1 MTTEM
6 TTVNMGVTMASIVW
20 RSDRRK
26 WYAYFYRA
34 GKQTG
39 TPIPEAPARKTLSKH
54 ERAIVQAEAER
65 IAEDRQDVAIE
76 AIDLETA
83 SAFWLDDIKAT
94 CSPRTYE
101 RYRSVVKQF
110 GGLMAAKDPVP
121 ARNVDSKHIRQF
133 RDWRMKTHADSTV
146 INDLKCLHAMFEWIR
161 KQRTGDVRWIQE
173 NPCEDV
179 DYPKRS
185 VRNVVFPT
193 TGEVRQMLDALAD
206 KPAEFRA
213 LGTLGAFAGMR
224 RNEIIL
230 LRWEWVDFDRGLI
243 YAHGKSKQPRPIP
256 MHPKV
261 RTLLDSIPRRG
272 DLVLPSPYAATG
284 QQRSPFVA
292 REFNDWLR
300 DLGFAWTHHGL
311 RRWFNDALRLQT
323 TLSASAR
330 RLVVGHEDEA
340 TNRLYQNPQ
349 AEEARPFVESLEP

>member
-1 MTTEM
+1 
-6 TTVNMGVTMASIVW
+6 MASIVW
-20 RSDRRK
+20 RADRGK
-26 WYAYFYRA
+26 WYAYYHIN
-34 GKQTG
+34 GKHTG

-54 ERAIVQAEAER
+54 ERALLQAEAER
-65 IAEDRQDVAIE
+65 IAEGKRDVAITE
-76 AIDLETA
+76 IDIETA
-83 SAFWLDDIKAT
+83 SAFWLDDVKAT
-94 CSPRTYE
+94 CSLRTYE
-101 RYRSVVKQF
+101 RYRTT
-110 GGLMAAKDPVP
+110 AKLFLDYLVPVGKRIP
-121 ARNVDSKHIRQF
+121 ATNVTMSSIRGF
-133 RDWRMKTHADSTV
+133 RDNRLNGHAASTV

-161 KQRTGDVRWIQE
+161 KQRTGGIRWIPE

-179 DYPKRS
+179 DYPKRA

-193 TGEVRQMLDALAD
+193 DTEVGKMLAALVD
-206 KPAEFRA
+206 KPVEFKA

-230 LRWEWVDFDRGLI
+230 LRWDWVDLDRGLI

-256 MHPKV
+256 IHPKV
-261 RTLLDSIPRRG
+261 RVLLDNIPRLG

-300 DLGFAWTHHGL
+300 DLGFRWTHHGL
-311 RRWFNDALRLQT
+311 RRWFNDRLRQSTGLT
-323 TLSASAR
+323 ASAR

-349 AEEARPFVESLEP
+349 AEEARPFVEALAP